1 MLGREGLGRGGLG
14 REVNRRRVVRIVRRV
29 PVSDRVPYLRISVLT
44 GFPRILEGIAADGMV
59 RLAVESGRLE
69 LNVVDLRLFADD
81 PHRSID
87 DYPYGGGPGMILK
100 VEPVVRA
107 LASLPPPLA
116 PESSPERGSE
126 RGPKREVIL
135 LSPQGRTLDQP
146 QVREMLEARDLVLL
160 FGRYKGLDE
169 RVRAFVTR
177 EVSLGDFIL
186 SGGEPAA
193 VVLIDALARLIP
205 GVMGDIESAESDSF
219 ERGLLDC
226 GYFTRPEEYRGM
238 RVPEV
243 LLCGHHGRVEEERRR
258 DALRRTWRR
267 RPELLETA
275 VRAGEVTR
283 NEIDWLLAQG
293 WTAPSDWQ
301 PPPREKRRRRKKN
314 AAEALETRPE
324 FAEGSGAGDPSSER
338 DEPAV

>member
-1 MLGREGLGRGGLG
+1 
-14 REVNRRRVVRIVRRV
+14 
-29 PVSDRVPYLRISVLT
+29 VSDRVPYLRISVLT

-107 LASLPPPLA
+107 LASLPPPL
-116 PESSPERGSE
+116 
-126 RGPKREVIL
+126 GPQRDVVL
-135 LSPQGRTLDQP
+135 LSPQGRRLEQP

-193 VVLIDALARLIP
+193 IVLIDALARLIP

-219 ERGLLDC
+219 ERGLLDS

-243 LLCGHHGRVEEERRR
+243 LLSGHHGRVDEERRR

-275 VRAGEVTR
+275 VLAGEVTG
-283 NEIDWLLAQG
+283 NEIEWLRAQG
-293 WTAPSDWQ
+293 WVPPSDWQ
-301 PPPREKRRRRKKN
+301 PPPREKRRRRKKETG
-314 AAEALETRPE
+314 EALETRRK